1 MLRLS
6 NRDLPA
12 RLDRRATPFLLVM
25 PFFALFLVFG
35 LFPLLYTF
43 WVSLHDWQLIDGDHG
58 FIGLRNFTELF
69 TDHYFYNA
77 LGNTVTMFLLSAVP
91 QLVVALGIAFLLDRP
106 LRARTFW
113 RSAVLLPN
121 VVSVAAVALVF
132 AQLFGRDF
140 GVVNWLFGLF
150 GVSPIDW
157 QASGWTARPA
167 IALIVIWRWAGY
179 NSLLY
184 LAAMQG
190 VPNELYEAAEL
201 DGASRWRRFISI
213 TLPGIR
219 PTIVFTS
226 VVSAI
231 GGIQLFVEP
240 QLFDSSGTA
249 GIGGDDRQFQ
259 TLVMYLYEKGF
270 GHFDAGYAAAIAWV
284 VFLVIVV
291 LALTSLVL
299 ARHYRREEG

>member
-1 MLRLS
+1 MVL
-6 NRDLPA
+6 
-12 RLDRRATPFLLVM
+12 
-25 PFFALFLVFG
+25 PFFALFSIFG

-43 WVSLHDWQLIDGDHG
+43 WISLHDWQLINGGQG
-58 FIGLRNFTELF
+58 FVGLGNFADLL
-69 TDHYFYNA
+69 TDSHFYNA
-77 LGNTVTMFLLSAVP
+77 LGNTITLFLLSAVP
-91 QLVVALGIAFLLDRP
+91 QLVVALGIAALLDRP
-106 LRARTFW
+106 LRATTFW
-113 RSAVLLPN
+113 RAAVLLPN

-140 GVVNWLFGLF
+140 GVVNWLLGLL
-150 GVSPIDW
+150 GVPALDW
-157 QASGWTARPA
+157 HAEAWSAQPA

-179 NSLLY
+179 NALLY
-184 LAAMQG
+184 LAAMQS
-190 VPNELYEAAEL
+190 VPAELYEAAEL

-231 GGIQLFVEP
+231 GGVQIFVEP
-240 QLFDSSGTA
+240 QLFDTSGVA

-270 GHFDAGYAAAIAWV
+270 TQFDAGYAAAIAWV
-284 VFLVIVV
+284 VFLGCVALAVV
-291 LALTSLVL
+291 ALVL
-299 ARHYRREEG
+299 ARRIPGTN